1 MVKVSGIQ
9 FRSCLSPTD
18 SHGGVFAPS
27 PSSRQEEA
35 RSTDTIRCAVI
46 NVDGVAAGILSA
58 PKDVYALPDCKN
70 SSAVAPVKCDVGTAL
85 HSEISVA
92 LVCDGPMPC
101 NKILT
106 FPEW

>member
-1 MVKVSGIQ
+1 MEVYSRLRRRRGRARHNPRKPSCVL
-9 FRSCLSPTD
+9 CLSRDSYPT
-18 SHGGVFAPS
+18 GTVVG
-27 PSSRQEEA
+27 
-35 RSTDTIRCAVI
+35 AVI
-46 NVDGVAAGILSA
+46 NVDSVAAGILSA

-101 NKILT
+101 NKI
-106 FPEW
+106 FNVS